1 MKLIRENHRKIKLS
15 YFGVKVILFY
25 GFRGNIN
32 LKALIYCSDKFKV
45 NVSIRNQSHFL
56 INITQLLHY
65 CAHLLLVSRLVPCIY
80 DVLA

>member
-32 LKALIYCSDKFKV
+32 LKTLIYCSDKFKV

-56 INITQLLHY
+56 INITQLLTVHTY
-65 CAHLLLVSRLVPCIY
+65 F
-80 DVLA
+80 